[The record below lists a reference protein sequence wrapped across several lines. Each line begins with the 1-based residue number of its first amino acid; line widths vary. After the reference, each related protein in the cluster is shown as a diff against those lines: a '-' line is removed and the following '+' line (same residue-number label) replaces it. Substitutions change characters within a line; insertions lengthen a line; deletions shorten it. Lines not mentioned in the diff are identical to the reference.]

1 MAVLPAVL
9 GLSLVLEGA
18 SLLVAIRAVREGA
31 EVAGLSFMEY
41 VRRGIDPTSVAVMM
55 EDAGACAGLIVAGG
69 GRPAA
74 RLSCCASCGG
84 SVSRGIAQRAMPQWH
99 GHPPGLCAM
108 HMQGLHCLGSRKSR

>member
-1 MAVLPAVL
+1 VL

-41 VRRGIDPTSVAVMM
+41 VRGIDPTSVAVMM

-69 GRPAA
+69 RPP
-74 RLSCCASCGG
+74 LHGCCAVQ
-84 SVSRGIAQRAMPQWH
+84 SVAGY
-99 GHPPGLCAM
+99 CTEE
-108 HMQGLHCLGSRKSR
+108 LHSSP